1 MFVWGKGLGFAY
13 PDSTSLSLSLSLLN
27 NGQTNHKL
35 THTIPIYKMED
46 NLNKK
51 TKNLRKKFSLG
62 WHLRLVGSLFVFFFH
77 FFRNIKWVH
86 TSWLSHPPLPSHI
99 YGHQI
104 QSNYMHLFLEKLIK
118 MSNFD
123 VALSIN

>member
-51 TKNLRKKFSLG
+51 IKEKNFP
-62 WHLRLVGSLFVFFFH
+62 LVGVSG
-77 FFRNIKWVH
+77 W
-86 TSWLSHPPLPSHI
+86 
-99 YGHQI
+99 
-104 QSNYMHLFLEKLIK
+104 
-118 MSNFD
+118 
-123 VALSIN
+123 

>member
-13 PDSTSLSLSLSLLN
+13 PDSTFLGLSLSLLN

-51 TKNLRKKFSLG
+51 IKKKFKKKIFPWLASQ
-62 WHLRLVGSLFVFFFH
+62 VG
-77 FFRNIKWVH
+77 R
-86 TSWLSHPPLPSHI
+86 
-99 YGHQI
+99 
-104 QSNYMHLFLEKLIK
+104 
-118 MSNFD
+118 
-123 VALSIN
+123 